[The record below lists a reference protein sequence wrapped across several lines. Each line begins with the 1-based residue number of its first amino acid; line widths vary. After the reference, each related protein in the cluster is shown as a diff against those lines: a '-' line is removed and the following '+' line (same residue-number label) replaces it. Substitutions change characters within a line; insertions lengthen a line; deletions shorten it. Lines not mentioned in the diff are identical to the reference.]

1 MKLSFAS
8 TRHIALCFAALLA
21 AQIVFAAPAAAPHKM
36 HPDYKA
42 PTVPPAIQKLRD
54 PKYWSGEK
62 KKIDAVLNND
72 WLHQPWTG
80 DDAPYATAR
89 ARIEREISTTPP
101 TALVAQYAGPAQAR
115 PNDPLAQFAWA
126 YAVHKSIN
134 VAGFSTNESKD
145 TRFAAEVAL
154 AEAPS
159 PHTYNYARLHYLI
172 ILQGPGSGGNYFL
185 KNMAY
190 RLLKKD
196 PNDFPVL
203 TGLVAIDA
211 GNQDK
216 VAQKEGY
223 SLIQKLIKKYPEKPQ
238 VYDMLG
244 GWHYAQYLMYHSSS
258 NYTQSI
264 ANYKKALA
272 LYPATAARKAALPQV
287 MAFLTTRYHQISGS

>member
-1 MKLSFAS
+1 MNLSLAP
-8 TRHIALCFAALLA
+8 TRHTALCFATLLA
-21 AQIVFAAPAAAPHKM
+21 AQVVFAAPVSAPHKM
-36 HPDYKA
+36 HPDFKA
-42 PTVPPAIQKLRD
+42 PTVPPALQKLRD

-80 DDAPYATAR
+80 DDTPYAAAR
-89 ARIEREISTTPP
+89 ARIEREMGTTMPS
-101 TALVAQYAGPAQAR
+101 ALVAHYAGSAQAQ
-115 PNDPLAQFAWA
+115 PSDPLAQFAWV
-126 YAVHKSIN
+126 YALHKAVN
-134 VAGFSTNESKD
+134 VAGFPANDFEK

-172 ILQGPGSGGNYFL
+172 ILQGGGGDHFL

-196 PNDFPVL
+196 SNDFPVL
-203 TGLVAIDA
+203 AGLIAIDSQ
-211 GNQDK
+211 NRDK
-216 VAQKEGY
+216 AAQKEGY
-223 SLIQKLIKKYPEKPQ
+223 SLIQKLTNKYPDRPQ

-244 GWHYAQYLMYHSSS
+244 GWYYSQYLMYHRSTD
-258 NYTQSI
+258 YAQSM
-264 ANYKKALA
+264 ANYKRALA
-272 LYPATAARKAALPQV
+272 MYPATAARKAALPQV